1 MTPYDFLVIA
11 VILASALLGWFRGG
25 ARELVTLVSFTL
37 AALIALLTLPL
48 TGPLFRHFI
57 HPRWLPSWIGTV
69 SAVVVIFVV
78 SHIAI
83 RAFGGWISR
92 KLHQGDALGRLDRI
106 GGLGFGLAR
115 GLVMIGVFH
124 LVFAAIT
131 PPWRLPGWFR
141 GAALYPVSAGVA
153 KTIQAVLPAL
163 AVPADHLAPEV
174 AATVRRGASDGY
186 TPATKFLK
194 PPRGYSASERAG
206 MDAQVEK
213 SR

>member
-1 MTPYDFLVIA
+1 MTPYDILVIV
-11 VILASALLGWFRGG
+11 VILGSALLGWFRGG

-37 AALIALLTLPL
+37 AAVIALLALPL
-48 TGPLFRHFI
+48 TGPLFRHFM
-57 HPRWLPSWIGTV
+57 PSTWLPWIGTV
-69 SAVVVIFVV
+69 AAVVVIFIV

-83 RAFGGWISR
+83 RALGGWISR

-124 LVFAAIT
+124 LVFAAVT
-131 PPWRLPGWFR
+131 PPWRLPGWFK
-141 GAALYPVSAGVA
+141 GAALYPVSVGMAE
-153 KTIQAVLPAL
+153 TIQAVLPGL
-163 AVPADHLAPEV
+163 AVRADHLAPAVE
-174 AATVRRGASDGY
+174 ATVRRGASDGY
-186 TPATKFLK
+186 PPATKFLK